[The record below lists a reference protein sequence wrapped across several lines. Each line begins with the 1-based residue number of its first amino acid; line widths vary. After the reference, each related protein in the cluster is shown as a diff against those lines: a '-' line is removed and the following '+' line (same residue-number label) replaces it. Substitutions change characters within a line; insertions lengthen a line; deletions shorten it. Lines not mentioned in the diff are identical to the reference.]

1 MVEIIKTWANDSV
14 TFRKTQGG
22 LLVYTEVNISDLE
35 HIYALK
41 YYSKK

>member
-14 TFRKTQGG
+14 TFRKTQGR
-22 LLVYTEVNISDLE
+22 LLLYSEINISDLG